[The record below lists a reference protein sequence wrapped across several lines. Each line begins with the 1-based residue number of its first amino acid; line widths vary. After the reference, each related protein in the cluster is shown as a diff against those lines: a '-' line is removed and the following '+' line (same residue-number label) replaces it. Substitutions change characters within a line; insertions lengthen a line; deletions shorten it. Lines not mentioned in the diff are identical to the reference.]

1 MSPKIALAILFAA
14 SASVGKGQNNATDS
28 IHDSYHLFFPAVGKD
43 ILAAH
48 IGAHSYKIVNI
59 CDRPSEV
66 FVDDRKL
73 TGDELSKYAD
83 IIQRIKASV
92 KDEEEDREMRQME
105 RDRRQEQRDQRQAE
119 RDREQAQKDREQ
131 QQRDRAQQTIDRETS
146 RRDQEQAQREREQTQ
161 REREQTQREREQRQ
175 RERQHDQYIEQA
187 VSVSNKGDDDMDQ
200 AVSEQR
206 EQFAEDRAM
215 LKKGIQILL
224 DEHVINDSQTLKTL
238 VLTDTDVSVN
248 GVKQSPNLYQ
258 QIRTKLGEWAR
269 NGFSYGATGPTDN
282 YSLSIN
288 D

>member
-1 MSPKIALAILFAA
+1 
-14 SASVGKGQNNATDS
+14 
-28 IHDSYHLFFPAVGKD
+28 
-43 ILAAH
+43 
-48 IGAHSYKIVNI
+48 
-59 CDRPSEV
+59 
-66 FVDDRKL
+66 
-73 TGDELSKYAD
+73 
-83 IIQRIKASV
+83 
-92 KDEEEDREMRQME
+92 
-105 RDRRQEQRDQRQAE
+105 
-119 RDREQAQKDREQ
+119 
-131 QQRDRAQQTIDRETS
+131 RDRAQQTIDRETS
-146 RRDQEQAQREREQTQ
+146 RRDQEQAQREQEQAQREREQTQ
-161 REREQTQREREQRQ
+161 REREQTQREREQTQTEREQRQ

-187 VSVSNKGDDDMDQ
+187 VSVSNQGDDDMDQ